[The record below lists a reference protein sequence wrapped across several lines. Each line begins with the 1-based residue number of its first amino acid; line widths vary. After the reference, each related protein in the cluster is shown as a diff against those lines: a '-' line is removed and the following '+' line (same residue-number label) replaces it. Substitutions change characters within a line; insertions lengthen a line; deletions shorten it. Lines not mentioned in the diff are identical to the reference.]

1 MAGISQSL
9 NALLK
14 RTTIEDHAE
23 VLEAC
28 NANLKQSKGDIEI
41 QHAKSVALL
50 KLDRYEDALQ
60 ALEAGGDRL
69 KQKARFE
76 WAYALYK
83 IGDYERAT
91 TIANGVA
98 DQRGASHVEA
108 QAVCGLI
115 IEK

>member
-1 MAGISQSL
+1 MASTSQSL

-28 NANLKQSKGDIEI
+28 NANLKLSKSDIDI
-41 QHAKSVALL
+41 QHAKFIALL
-50 KLDRYEDALQ
+50 KLDRYGDALRV
-60 ALEAGGDRL
+60 LEAGGDRL

-83 IGDYERAT
+83 IGEYEQAT
-91 TIANGVA
+91 AIANGVE
-98 DQRGASHVEA
+98 DQRGARHVEA
-108 QAVCGLI
+108 QAVCCL
-115 IEK
+115 